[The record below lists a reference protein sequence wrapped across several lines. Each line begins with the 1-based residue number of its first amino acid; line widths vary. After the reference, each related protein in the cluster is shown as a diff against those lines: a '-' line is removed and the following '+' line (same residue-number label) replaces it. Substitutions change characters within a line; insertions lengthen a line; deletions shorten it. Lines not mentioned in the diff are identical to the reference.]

1 VTAAGRTSFGGT
13 GGYDTGGGTARDG
26 RAGGAL
32 VIRGATVIA
41 PPAPPLPG
49 ATVVVRGGRISQVL
63 AGPADL
69 PGPATVI
76 DGAGQYLI
84 PGLTDMHVHFHRD
97 DRVNRVLAALL
108 LAHGVTTAFCM
119 HGTASV
125 LRLRAAIDAGR
136 VAGPAVLSAGP
147 IQNDSQL
154 TFALG
159 RRRARDQ
166 RRRGYDAIKVYNDLA
181 RPGFDGLCSAARE
194 LGMPVVGHIVRAV
207 GTAGTLASYQSL
219 VAHAEEFVYAHFG
232 FRLRTASSAEAARLD
247 RGELP
252 RLAGAART
260 AGLTLVA
267 TLQNFAAIQGQAA
280 DAAAWLGQPEM
291 ALLPAAVT
299 RRWKPGRNTYAARFS
314 KPFHQRRL
322 AEAAQFQSE
331 LVAAFHQAGVP
342 VLAGTDAL
350 VAGSVHGV
358 SLHRELALLAAA
370 GLPAAGVLHA
380 ATAAAG
386 DYLGTGAGRI
396 EPGAAADLVLVSGDP
411 SRDITAARSVTG
423 VLARGRWRPARDIW
437 AEHAAALAACSGP
450 QAAA

>member
-1 VTAAGRTSFGGT
+1 MTGTEVTGPP
-13 GGYDTGGGTARDG
+13 
-26 RAGGAL
+26 L
-32 VIRGATVIA
+32 VIRGATIIA
-41 PPAPPLPG
+41 PPAPPRPG
-49 ATVVVRGGRISQVL
+49 ATVVIRGDRIAEIVT
-63 AGPADL
+63 GPADL

-125 LRLRAAIDAGR
+125 LRLRAAIDAGQ

-147 IQNDSQL
+147 IQNDSRL
-154 TFALG
+154 SFALG

-166 RRRGYDAIKVYNDLA
+166 RRRGYDAIKVYNDLS

-207 GTAGTLASYQSL
+207 GTAGTLESFQSL

-232 FRLRTASSAEAARLD
+232 FRLRTASNAEAAKLD

-252 RLAGAART
+252 RLAAAAQA

-280 DAAAWLGQPEM
+280 DAARWLAQPEM
-291 ALLPAAVT
+291 ALLPAVIT
-299 RRWKPGRNTYAARFS
+299 RRWRPGRNTYAARFTE
-314 KPFHQRRL
+314 PFHQRRL
-322 AEAAQFQSE
+322 AEAAQFQGE

-350 VAGSVHGV
+350 VAGSVHGA

-370 GLPAAGVLHA
+370 GLPAAAVLRA
-380 ATAAAG
+380 ATGAAG

-396 EPGAAADLVLVSGDP
+396 EAGAPADLVLVPGDP
-411 SRDITAARSVTG
+411 SRDITAARTVTG
-423 VLARGRWRPARDIW
+423 VVARGRWRPAPEIW
-437 AEHAAALAACSGP
+437 AEHAAALAACPG
-450 QAAA
+450 QLAAA